1 MSARVTKQI
10 LRATVLVDEPSKT
23 KGKAADGSKVK
34 SKSGVAAKTKPLKKR
49 RQFLDEARIER
60 SKSDNTAKNIAVLT
74 KLTKTPKAQD
84 LMKKILKQTQR
95 F

>member
-23 KGKAADGSKVK
+23 KGKAAGK
-34 SKSGVAAKTKPLKKR
+34 SKSGVAAKTKSLKKR

-74 KLTKTPKAQD
+74 KLTKTTKAQD

-95 F
+95 L